1 MYTAPIIRM
10 AMTAAVVVNAIIMTD
25 LLPVIPVC
33 NAIYIDILLT
43 QNNILEFGINNHKK
57 LALKQ
62 LHIQI

>member
-1 MYTAPIIRM
+1 
-10 AMTAAVVVNAIIMTD
+10 MTAAVVVNAIIMTD

-33 NAIYIDILLT
+33 NAIYIDLLLT
-43 QNNILEFGINNHKK
+43 QNKILEFGINNHKK